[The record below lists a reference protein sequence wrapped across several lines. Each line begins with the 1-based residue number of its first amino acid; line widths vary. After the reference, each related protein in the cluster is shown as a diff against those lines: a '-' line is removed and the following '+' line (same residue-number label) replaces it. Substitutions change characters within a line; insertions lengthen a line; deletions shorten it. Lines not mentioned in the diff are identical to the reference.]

1 MMTLQWVL
9 GWWNLIF
16 VVPFGIALVYLAVS
30 VTTGIDF
37 GEADA
42 DHDFDHD
49 VDVEHDVD
57 ADSDY
62 DADAH
67 DALDGADEAHA
78 DHAVAHHGHH
88 GAGTLLGL
96 LGVGRVPLS
105 LLILIV
111 LFVWGI
117 SGFAATQ
124 ALHRSIGEDRPPV
137 ASIAIP
143 IAGVVP
149 AFRTSL
155 FTTLFARVMPKDG
168 TPATGRRDLVGR
180 EGVAILEVGD
190 SFGLARVSPADGRP
204 SVQVP
209 CRVADGQAPIAPNE
223 RVVVLRFDRVEQLFY
238 VSTPDRIARARA
250 AAEASVSPLTPAPTP
265 R

>member
-42 DHDFDHD
+42 DHDLDHD
-49 VDVEHDVD
+49 VGADHD
-57 ADSDY
+57 ADADGDY

-67 DALDGADEAHA
+67 DALDGDVHA
-78 DHAVAHHGHH
+78 DHGAAAHHDRG
-88 GAGTLLGL
+88 GPSTLLGL
-96 LGVGRVPLS
+96 LGFGRVPLS
-105 LLILIV
+105 LLILIT

-124 ALHRSIGEDRPPV
+124 ALHRSIGDDGPRV

-143 IAGVVP
+143 LAGVVTL
-149 AFRTSL
+149 FLTSV
-155 FTTLFARVMPKDG
+155 FTSLFARVMPRDG
-168 TPATGRRDLVGR
+168 TPAVGRRDLVGR
-180 EGVAILEVGD
+180 EGVAILPIGEA
-190 SFGLARVSPADGRP
+190 FGLARVSPADGSP

-209 CRVADGQAPIAPNE
+209 CRVADGQAPIAPDD
-223 RVVVLRFDRVEQLFY
+223 RVVVLRFDRTEELFY

-250 AAEASVSPLTPAPTP
+250 AAEAPLIPLTPAPTP